1 MKEAKSIIE
10 AYRKVNFSTQK
21 AALATVMRV
30 HGSSYRRP
38 GARML
43 MTDDGR
49 WTGAISGGCLE
60 GDALRKARQAILN
73 NRPSLVTYDTM
84 DDNSATSLGVGLGC
98 NGIIDV
104 LIEPINELDVFNSIH
119 LLEKFVE
126 RGELAV
132 LATVF
137 DSSIA
142 ENPYQGQ
149 RFLLNG
155 LGEKYSTIGH
165 ANLEALI
172 AADAQKAFVANRP
185 AICQYTV
192 DEAMVEVLVETLH
205 PGIQLVVFGGGFDAA
220 PVTSMAK
227 NLGWAVTVT
236 DDCIAHLGAK
246 RFPDAENVT
255 LCQRDHVS
263 TDIIF
268 KRFSAAILMSHN
280 YKYDYAVLKE
290 LIKNPPAYLGIM
302 GPKKRFDKMVDQLK
316 EEGIYPGDAWA
327 ATVHSPIGLDL
338 GAETPDEIAL
348 SVIAEIQAF
357 FNNSKGGYLKHLDG
371 PIHDRSAYDDRLL
384 NNIYEQL
391 NASSSKK
398 GKA

>member
-1 MKEAKSIIE
+1 MKEAKSIIT
-10 AYRKVNFSTQK
+10 AYQKVDFSKQK

-30 HGSSYRRP
+30 HGSAYRRP

-73 NRPSLVTYDTM
+73 KQPTLVTYDTM

-104 LIEPINELDVFNSIH
+104 LIEPISEDDQNNPVQ
-119 LLEKFVE
+119 LLERFVE
-126 RGELAV
+126 TGELAV
-132 LATVF
+132 MATVF
-137 DSSIA
+137 DCSGGNKLHLG
-142 ENPYQGQ
+142 E
-149 RFLLNG
+149 RLLLNS
-155 LGEKYSTIGH
+155 LGNRYSTISSSE
-165 ANLEALI
+165 LERLV
-172 AADAQKAFVANRP
+172 AADTQKAFVANRA
-185 AICQYTV
+185 AICQYGH
-192 DEAMVEVLVETLH
+192 EGEMVEVLIETLH
-205 PGIQLVVFGGGFDAA
+205 PGIQLVIFGGGFDAA
-220 PVTSMAK
+220 PVTTMAR
-227 NLGWAVTVT
+227 NLGWSVTVT
-236 DDCIAHLGAK
+236 DDCVAHLGTK

-263 TDIIF
+263 TDITF

-302 GPKKRFDKMVDQLK
+302 GPRKRFDKMIAQLK
-316 EEGIYPGDAWA
+316 VEDAYPGDDWA
-327 ATVHSPIGLDL
+327 QTVHSPIGLDL

-348 SVIAEIQAF
+348 SVVSEIQAF
-357 FNNSKGGYLKHLDG
+357 FSKANGSYLKNFNG
-371 PIHDRSAYDDRLL
+371 PIHDRSAYDDTLL
-384 NNIYEQL
+384 NSIYEQL
-391 NASSSKK
+391 GGKSTTSK
-398 GKA
+398 

>member
-104 LIEPINELDVFNSIH
+104 LIEPINELDIFNSIH

-126 RGELAV
+126 KGELAV
-132 LATVF
+132 MATVF

-192 DEAMVEVLVETLH
+192 DDAMVEVLVETLH
-205 PGIQLVVFGGGFDAA
+205 PGIQLVIFGGGFDAA

-263 TDIIF
+263 TDIVF

-391 NASSSKK
+391 NATGSKK

>member
-104 LIEPINELDVFNSIH
+104 LIEPINEHDEFNSVR
-119 LLEKFVE
+119 LLEKFVNN
-126 RGELAV
+126 GELAV
-132 LATVF
+132 MATVF
-137 DSSIA
+137 DSSVPD
-142 ENPYQGQ
+142 NPYQGQ

-155 LGEKYSTIGH
+155 IGEKYSTIVHQG
-165 ANLEALI
+165 LESLI
-172 AADAQKAFVANRP
+172 AADATKAFVANRP
-185 AICQYTV
+185 AICQYTI
-192 DEAMVEVLVETLH
+192 EETMVEVLVETLH
-205 PGIQLVVFGGGFDAA
+205 PGIQVVIFGGGFDAA

-227 NLGWAVTVT
+227 NLGWSVTVT

-263 TDIIF
+263 TDISF
-268 KRFSAAILMSHN
+268 KRFSAALLMSHN

-290 LIKNPPAYLGIM
+290 LIKNPPAYLGVM

-316 EEGIYPGDAWA
+316 EEGIYPGDEWA
-327 ATVHSPIGLDL
+327 NGVHSPVGLDL

-357 FNNSKGGYLKHLDG
+357 FNGSQGGYLKHLNG

-384 NNIYEQL
+384 NSIYDQL
-391 NASSSKK
+391 HASKPKK

>member
-104 LIEPINELDVFNSIH
+104 LIEPINELDIFNSIH

-126 RGELAV
+126 KGELAV
-132 LATVF
+132 MATVF

-165 ANLEALI
+165 ANLEELI

-192 DEAMVEVLVETLH
+192 DDAMVEVLVETLH
-205 PGIQLVVFGGGFDAA
+205 PGIQLVIFGGGFDAA

-263 TDIIF
+263 TDIVF

-327 ATVHSPIGLDL
+327 TTVHSPIGLDL

-391 NASSSKK
+391 NATGSKK